1 MTSSPPLP
9 AARPGAPFT
18 VLLRGSLWPSAAVGL
33 VAVLGCALVRGP
45 GSILSAALGLV
56 VGLGYF
62 SSGLLLLS
70 RLLRDRSPV
79 TFMAVGMAVYLA
91 QVIVLLG
98 FMLAFLNASWLDGKA
113 FGVVV
118 LVVTLAWQA
127 FLWRT
132 SRRGRFFV
140 YDEPATEGQTR

>member
-1 MTSSPPLP
+1 
-9 AARPGAPFT
+9 
-18 VLLRGSLWPSAAVGL
+18 
-33 VAVLGCALVRGP
+33 
-45 GSILSAALGLV
+45 
-56 VGLGYF
+56 
-62 SSGLLLLS
+62 
-70 RLLRDRSPV
+70 
-79 TFMAVGMAVYLA
+79 MAVGMAVYLA